1 MATVKDIAKVLA
13 SRHKLKG
20 AEAERFLQQMVE
32 VINAGLLSDRVVKI
46 KGFGT
51 FKLQAVKD
59 RASVNVN
66 TGERVVIEGH
76 DKVTFTPDSVMK
88 EIINKPFAQFET
100 VVIDDDSPLLKEGF
114 AAMEDEE
121 VGYDDVNPADDEE
134 RFSSTDEQPVVLDE
148 QPVVAVEK
156 PVAAVEKPVVADEQS
171 VVLDEQPTVADEQP
185 VVADEQPTVAD
196 EQPTV
201 AEEQIVAAV
210 EHEEQSVV
218 EDKQP
223 VVSEEQPAV
232 SDEQPAAPEEE
243 QPAAP
248 DEQPAPT
255 EEQPANPIAP
265 LLDKSIGAP
274 VLKTENL
281 TVLAENVTVV
291 KEKAEEKK
299 QEETTPPVTEQKQ
312 ELSETGNAKLED
324 IEQNN
329 IKTETENETDDNT
342 TTEEMEDKNIKY
354 RGLLTNIAIAVIF
367 FALGYWVGN
376 SNILSDIKITPVKV
390 HNDSVTVSHPKAEK
404 DSAAAETEA
413 PAQQSETKAAETV
426 TKVPIPASKAS
437 ISATQAP
444 VASAQE
450 KTANSTS
457 AQAAQQQKQ
466 EEKPLTQYN
475 SDPRVKTGAY
485 YIIGTETEVTAKEGQ
500 TLRSIS
506 KSYLGP
512 GMECYVEAYNG
523 IKEVKPGQKVK
534 IPKLKMKKIRK

>member
-121 VGYDDVNPADDEE
+121 VGYDDVNPSDDEE
-134 RFSSTDEQPVVLDE
+134 RFSATDEQPVVLDE

-156 PVAAVEKPVVADEQS
+156 PVAAVEKPV
-171 VVLDEQPTVADEQP
+171 
-185 VVADEQPTVAD
+185 VAD

-243 QPAAP
+243 QPVAP
-248 DEQPAPT
+248 DEQPVAPD
-255 EEQPANPIAP
+255 EQPANPIAP

-312 ELSETGNAKLED
+312 ELSETGNAKQED

-342 TTEEMEDKNIKY
+342 TTEEMEDKNFKY

-376 SNILSDIKITPVKV
+376 SNILSDIKVTPAKM
-390 HNDSVTVSHPKAEK
+390 HEDSVTVSHPKAEK

-450 KTANSTS
+450 KTATATS

>member
-121 VGYDDVNPADDEE
+121 VGYDDVNPSDDEE
-134 RFSSTDEQPVVLDE
+134 RFSATDEQPVVLDE

-185 VVADEQPTVAD
+185 TVAV

-223 VVSEEQPAV
+223 VVSEEQPVV
-232 SDEQPAAPEEE
+232 SDEQPAPTVEQPAAPEE
-243 QPAAP
+243 
-248 DEQPAPT
+248 EQPAPT

-312 ELSETGNAKLED
+312 ELSETGNAKPED

-342 TTEEMEDKNIKY
+342 TTEEMEDKNFKY

-376 SNILSDIKITPVKV
+376 SNILSDIKVTPAKM
-390 HNDSVTVSHPKAEK
+390 HEDSVTVSHPKAEK

-450 KTANSTS
+450 KTATSTS

-475 SDPRVKTGAY
+475 SDARVKTGAY

>member
-121 VGYDDVNPADDEE
+121 VGYDDVNPSDDEE
-134 RFSSTDEQPVVLDE
+134 RYSATDEQPVVLDE
-148 QPVVAVEK
+148 QP
-156 PVAAVEKPVVADEQS
+156 
-171 VVLDEQPTVADEQP
+171 T
-185 VVADEQPTVAD
+185 VADEQPTVAD

-201 AEEQIVAAV
+201 ADEQPTVADEQPVAAV

-223 VVSEEQPAV
+223 VVSEEQPVVSDEQPAV

-255 EEQPANPIAP
+255 EEQPATPIAP

-312 ELSETGNAKLED
+312 ELSEMGNAKPED

-329 IKTETENETDDNT
+329 IKTETENETEDNT
-342 TTEEMEDKNIKY
+342 TTEEMEDKNFKY

-376 SNILSDIKITPVKV
+376 SNILSDIKVTPVKV
-390 HNDSVTVSHPKAEK
+390 HNDSVTVNHPKAEK
-404 DSAAAETEA
+404 DSAAAATETPA
-413 PAQQSETKAAETV
+413 PAKQTETKAPASASEKTMTATPSETV
-426 TKVPIPASKAS
+426 QP
-437 ISATQAP
+437 
-444 VASAQE
+444 
-450 KTANSTS
+450 
-457 AQAAQQQKQ
+457 QKQ

-475 SDPRVKTGAY
+475 SDARVKTGAY

>member
-121 VGYDDVNPADDEE
+121 VGYDDVNPSDDEE
-134 RFSSTDEQPVVLDE
+134 RFSATDEQPVVL
-148 QPVVAVEK
+148 
-156 PVAAVEKPVVADEQS
+156 
-171 VVLDEQPTVADEQP
+171 DEQP

-201 AEEQIVAAV
+201 ADEQPTVAVEQPTVAVEQIVAAV

-223 VVSEEQPAV
+223 VSDEHPAV
-232 SDEQPAAPEEE
+232 SDEQPAAPDE
-243 QPAAP
+243 QPAP
-248 DEQPAPT
+248 TEEQPAPT

-312 ELSETGNAKLED
+312 ELSETGNAKQED

-329 IKTETENETDDNT
+329 IKTETENETEDNT
-342 TTEEMEDKNIKY
+342 TTEEMEDKNFKY

-376 SNILSDIKITPVKV
+376 SNILSDVKV
-390 HNDSVTVSHPKAEK
+390 VQGKVHEESVTVSHPKAEK
-404 DSAAAETEA
+404 DSAAASAATEA
-413 PAQQSETKAAETV
+413 PAPAKQTETKAPASASEKTMTATPSETV
-426 TKVPIPASKAS
+426 QP
-437 ISATQAP
+437 
-444 VASAQE
+444 
-450 KTANSTS
+450 
-457 AQAAQQQKQ
+457 QKQ

-475 SDPRVKTGAY
+475 SDARVKTGAY

>member
-134 RFSSTDEQPVVLDE
+134 RFSATDEQPVVLDE
-148 QPVVAVEK
+148 QSAAADEQPTVADEQ
-156 PVAAVEKPVVADEQS
+156 PVAAVEKPVVADEQ
-171 VVLDEQPTVADEQP
+171 PT
-185 VVADEQPTVAD
+185 VADEQPTVAV

-223 VVSEEQPAV
+223 VVSEEQPA
-232 SDEQPAAPEEE
+232 APEE
-243 QPAAP
+243 
-248 DEQPAPT
+248 EQPAPT

-312 ELSETGNAKLED
+312 ELSETGNVKQED

-329 IKTETENETDDNT
+329 IKTETENETEDNT
-342 TTEEMEDKNIKY
+342 TTEEMEDKKFKY

-376 SNILSDIKITPVKV
+376 SNILSDIKVTPAKM
-390 HNDSVTVSHPKAEK
+390 HEDSVTVSHPKAEK
-404 DSAAAETEA
+404 DSAAASAATEA
-413 PAQQSETKAAETV
+413 PAPAKQTETKAPASASEKTMTATPSETV
-426 TKVPIPASKAS
+426 QP
-437 ISATQAP
+437 
-444 VASAQE
+444 
-450 KTANSTS
+450 
-457 AQAAQQQKQ
+457 QKQ

>member
-121 VGYDDVNPADDEE
+121 VGYDDVNPSDDEE
-134 RFSSTDEQPVVLDE
+134 RYSATDEQPVVLDE
-148 QPVVAVEK
+148 QP
-156 PVAAVEKPVVADEQS
+156 
-171 VVLDEQPTVADEQP
+171 T
-185 VVADEQPTVAD
+185 VADEQPTVAD

-201 AEEQIVAAV
+201 ADEQPVAAV

-223 VVSEEQPAV
+223 VVSEEQPVVSDEQPAV

-255 EEQPANPIAP
+255 EEQPATPIAP

-312 ELSETGNAKLED
+312 ELSEMGNAKPED

-329 IKTETENETDDNT
+329 IKTETENETEDNT
-342 TTEEMEDKNIKY
+342 TTEEMEDKNFKY

-376 SNILSDIKITPVKV
+376 SNILSDIKVTPVKV
-390 HNDSVTVSHPKAEK
+390 HNDSVTVNHPKAEK
-404 DSAAAETEA
+404 DSAAAATETPA
-413 PAQQSETKAAETV
+413 PAKQTETKAPASASEKTMTATPSETV
-426 TKVPIPASKAS
+426 QP
-437 ISATQAP
+437 
-444 VASAQE
+444 
-450 KTANSTS
+450 
-457 AQAAQQQKQ
+457 QKQ

-475 SDPRVKTGAY
+475 SDARVKTGAY

>member
-134 RFSSTDEQPVVLDE
+134 RFSATDEQPV
-148 QPVVAVEK
+148 
-156 PVAAVEKPVVADEQS
+156 
-171 VVLDEQPTVADEQP
+171 VADEQP
-185 VVADEQPTVAD
+185 VVADEQPTVTDEQPTVAD

-201 AEEQIVAAV
+201 AVEQIVAAV

-223 VVSEEQPAV
+223 VVSDEQPAV

-312 ELSETGNAKLED
+312 ELSETGNAKQED

-329 IKTETENETDDNT
+329 IKTETENETEDNT
-342 TTEEMEDKNIKY
+342 TTEEMEDKNFKY

-376 SNILSDIKITPVKV
+376 SNILSDIKVTPVKV

-404 DSAAAETEA
+404 DSAAASAATEA
-413 PAQQSETKAAETV
+413 PAPAKQTETKAPASASEKTMTATPSETV
-426 TKVPIPASKAS
+426 QP
-437 ISATQAP
+437 
-444 VASAQE
+444 
-450 KTANSTS
+450 
-457 AQAAQQQKQ
+457 QKQ

-475 SDPRVKTGAY
+475 SDARVKTGAY

>member
-121 VGYDDVNPADDEE
+121 VGYDDVNPSDDEE

-148 QPVVAVEK
+148 QPVVLDEQ
-156 PVAAVEKPVVADEQS
+156 PVVA
-171 VVLDEQPTVADEQP
+171 DEQPTVADEKP
-185 VVADEQPTVAD
+185 EVADEQPTVAD

-232 SDEQPAAPEEE
+232 SDEQPAVSDEQPAAPEEE

-248 DEQPAPT
+248 EEEQPAPT

-342 TTEEMEDKNIKY
+342 TTEEMEDKNFKY

-450 KTANSTS
+450 KTTTSTS

>member
-121 VGYDDVNPADDEE
+121 VGYDDVNPSDDEE
-134 RFSSTDEQPVVLDE
+134 RFSATDEQPVVLDE
-148 QPVVAVEK
+148 QS
-156 PVAAVEKPVVADEQS
+156 AAA
-171 VVLDEQPTVADEQP
+171 DEQPTVADEQP
-185 VVADEQPTVAD
+185 VAAVEQPVVLDEQPTVAV

-201 AEEQIVAAV
+201 GDEQPVAAV

-248 DEQPAPT
+248 EEEQPAPT

-312 ELSETGNAKLED
+312 ELSETGNAKPED

-329 IKTETENETDDNT
+329 IKTETENETEDNT
-342 TTEEMEDKNIKY
+342 TTEEMEDKNFKY

-376 SNILSDIKITPVKV
+376 SNILSDVKV
-390 HNDSVTVSHPKAEK
+390 TPAKMHEDSVTVSHPKAEK
-404 DSAAAETEA
+404 DSAAASAATEA
-413 PAQQSETKAAETV
+413 PVPAKQTETKAPASASEKTMTATPSETV
-426 TKVPIPASKAS
+426 QP
-437 ISATQAP
+437 
-444 VASAQE
+444 
-450 KTANSTS
+450 
-457 AQAAQQQKQ
+457 QKQ

-475 SDPRVKTGAY
+475 SDARVKTGAY

>member
-121 VGYDDVNPADDEE
+121 VGYDDVNPSDDEE
-134 RFSSTDEQPVVLDE
+134 RYSATDEQP
-148 QPVVAVEK
+148 
-156 PVAAVEKPVVADEQS
+156 

-185 VVADEQPTVAD
+185 TVAD
-196 EQPTV
+196 EQP
-201 AEEQIVAAV
+201 VAAV

-223 VVSEEQPAV
+223 VVSEEQPVVSDEQPAV

-255 EEQPANPIAP
+255 EEQPATPIAP

-312 ELSETGNAKLED
+312 ELSEMGNAKPED

-329 IKTETENETDDNT
+329 IKTETENETEDNT
-342 TTEEMEDKNIKY
+342 TTEEMEDKNFKY

-376 SNILSDIKITPVKV
+376 SNILSDIKVTPVKV
-390 HNDSVTVSHPKAEK
+390 HNDSVTVNHPKAEK
-404 DSAAAETEA
+404 DSAAAATETPA
-413 PAQQSETKAAETV
+413 PAKQTETKAPASASEKTMTATPSETV
-426 TKVPIPASKAS
+426 QP
-437 ISATQAP
+437 
-444 VASAQE
+444 
-450 KTANSTS
+450 
-457 AQAAQQQKQ
+457 QKQ

-475 SDPRVKTGAY
+475 SDARVKTGAY

>member
-121 VGYDDVNPADDEE
+121 VGYDDVNPSDDEE

-148 QPVVAVEK
+148 QPVVAVE
-156 PVAAVEKPVVADEQS
+156 
-171 VVLDEQPTVADEQP
+171 QPTVADEQP
-185 VVADEQPTVAD
+185 VVADEQPVVADEQPVVAD
-196 EQPTV
+196 EQPTVAVEQPIV

-218 EDKQP
+218 EYKQP

-243 QPAAP
+243 QPVAP

-342 TTEEMEDKNIKY
+342 TTEEMEDKNFKY

-376 SNILSDIKITPVKV
+376 SNILSDIKVTPAKM
-390 HNDSVTVSHPKAEK
+390 HEDSVTVSHPKAEK

-413 PAQQSETKAAETV
+413 PAPAKQTETKAPASASEKTMTATPSETV
-426 TKVPIPASKAS
+426 QP
-437 ISATQAP
+437 
-444 VASAQE
+444 
-450 KTANSTS
+450 
-457 AQAAQQQKQ
+457 QKQ

-475 SDPRVKTGAY
+475 SDARVKTGAY
-485 YIIGTETEVTAKEGQ
+485 YIIGTETEVTAREGQ

>member
-1 MATVKDIAKVLA
+1 M
-13 SRHKLKG
+13 
-20 AEAERFLQQMVE
+20 
-32 VINAGLLSDRVVKI
+32 
-46 KGFGT
+46 
-51 FKLQAVKD
+51 
-59 RASVNVN
+59 
-66 TGERVVIEGH
+66 
-76 DKVTFTPDSVMK
+76 
-88 EIINKPFAQFET
+88 
-100 VVIDDDSPLLKEGF
+100 
-114 AAMEDEE
+114 
-121 VGYDDVNPADDEE
+121 
-134 RFSSTDEQPVVLDE
+134 
-148 QPVVAVEK
+148 
-156 PVAAVEKPVVADEQS
+156 
-171 VVLDEQPTVADEQP
+171 
-185 VVADEQPTVAD
+185 
-196 EQPTV
+196 
-201 AEEQIVAAV
+201 
-210 EHEEQSVV
+210 
-218 EDKQP
+218 
-223 VVSEEQPAV
+223 
-232 SDEQPAAPEEE
+232 
-243 QPAAP
+243 
-248 DEQPAPT
+248 
-255 EEQPANPIAP
+255 
-265 LLDKSIGAP
+265 
-274 VLKTENL
+274 KTENL

-312 ELSETGNAKLED
+312 ELSETGNAKQED

-342 TTEEMEDKNIKY
+342 TTEEMEDKNFKY

-450 KTANSTS
+450 KTTTSTS
-457 AQAAQQQKQ
+457 AQAAQQKKQ

>member
-121 VGYDDVNPADDEE
+121 VGYDDVNPSDDEE
-134 RFSSTDEQPVVLDE
+134 RFSATDEQPVVLDE
-148 QPVVAVEK
+148 QSAAADEQPTVADEK
-156 PVAAVEKPVVADEQS
+156 PVAAVEKPVVADEQ
-171 VVLDEQPTVADEQP
+171 
-185 VVADEQPTVAD
+185 
-196 EQPTV
+196 PTV
-201 AEEQIVAAV
+201 AEEQTVAAV

-232 SDEQPAAPEEE
+232 SDEQPAAPEEEQPAVSDE

-329 IKTETENETDDNT
+329 IKTETENETEDNT
-342 TTEEMEDKNIKY
+342 TTEEMEDKNFKY

-376 SNILSDIKITPVKV
+376 SNILSDVKV
-390 HNDSVTVSHPKAEK
+390 TPSKMHEDSVTVSHPKAEK
-404 DSAAAETEA
+404 DSAAASAATEA
-413 PAQQSETKAAETV
+413 PAPAKQTETKAPASASEKTMTATPSETV
-426 TKVPIPASKAS
+426 QP
-437 ISATQAP
+437 
-444 VASAQE
+444 
-450 KTANSTS
+450 
-457 AQAAQQQKQ
+457 QKQ

-475 SDPRVKTGAY
+475 SDARVKTGAY

>member
-121 VGYDDVNPADDEE
+121 VGYDDVNPSDDEE
-134 RFSSTDEQPVVLDE
+134 RFSATDEQPVVLDE
-148 QPVVAVEK
+148 QSAAADEQPTVADEK
-156 PVAAVEKPVVADEQS
+156 PVAAVEKPV
-171 VVLDEQPTVADEQP
+171 
-185 VVADEQPTVAD
+185 VAD

-223 VVSEEQPAV
+223 VVSEEQPVVSDEHPAVSDEQPAV
-232 SDEQPAAPEEE
+232 SDEQPAAPEE
-243 QPAAP
+243 
-248 DEQPAPT
+248 EQPAPT

-329 IKTETENETDDNT
+329 IKTETENETEDNT
-342 TTEEMEDKNIKY
+342 TTEEMEDKNFKY

-376 SNILSDIKITPVKV
+376 SNILSDVKV
-390 HNDSVTVSHPKAEK
+390 VQGKVHEESVTVSHPKAEK
-404 DSAAAETEA
+404 DSAAASAETEA
-413 PAQQSETKAAETV
+413 PAPAKQTETKAPASASEKTMTATPSETV
-426 TKVPIPASKAS
+426 QP
-437 ISATQAP
+437 
-444 VASAQE
+444 
-450 KTANSTS
+450 
-457 AQAAQQQKQ
+457 QKQ

-475 SDPRVKTGAY
+475 SDARVKTGAY

>member
-121 VGYDDVNPADDEE
+121 VGYDDVNPSDDEE

-148 QPVVAVEK
+148 QPVVAVE
-156 PVAAVEKPVVADEQS
+156 
-171 VVLDEQPTVADEQP
+171 QPTVADEQP
-185 VVADEQPTVAD
+185 VVADEQPVVAD
-196 EQPTV
+196 EQPTVAVEQPIV

-218 EDKQP
+218 EYKQP

-243 QPAAP
+243 QPVAP

-342 TTEEMEDKNIKY
+342 TTEEMEDKNFKY

-376 SNILSDIKITPVKV
+376 SNILSDIKVTPAKM
-390 HNDSVTVSHPKAEK
+390 HEDSVTVSHPKAEK

-413 PAQQSETKAAETV
+413 PAPAKQTETKAPASASEKTMTATPSETV
-426 TKVPIPASKAS
+426 QP
-437 ISATQAP
+437 
-444 VASAQE
+444 
-450 KTANSTS
+450 
-457 AQAAQQQKQ
+457 QKQ

-475 SDPRVKTGAY
+475 SDARVKTGAY
-485 YIIGTETEVTAKEGQ
+485 YIIGTETEVTAREGQ

>member
-148 QPVVAVEK
+148 QPVV
-156 PVAAVEKPVVADEQS
+156 
-171 VVLDEQPTVADEQP
+171 L
-185 VVADEQPTVAD
+185 DEQPTVAD

-243 QPAAP
+243 QPVAP

-312 ELSETGNAKLED
+312 ELSETGNAKQED

-342 TTEEMEDKNIKY
+342 TTEEMEDKNFKY

-376 SNILSDIKITPVKV
+376 SNILSDIKVTPVKV

-444 VASAQE
+444 AASAQE
-450 KTANSTS
+450 KTATATS
-457 AQAAQQQKQ
+457 AQAAQQKKQ

>member
-148 QPVVAVEK
+148 QPVVA
-156 PVAAVEKPVVADEQS
+156 
-171 VVLDEQPTVADEQP
+171 
-185 VVADEQPTVAD
+185 DEQPTVAD

-223 VVSEEQPAV
+223 VVSEE
-232 SDEQPAAPEEE
+232 S
-243 QPAAP
+243 
-248 DEQPAPT
+248 
-255 EEQPANPIAP
+255 
-265 LLDKSIGAP
+265 L
-274 VLKTENL
+274 
-281 TVLAENVTVV
+281 
-291 KEKAEEKK
+291 EK
-299 QEETTPPVTEQKQ
+299 
-312 ELSETGNAKLED
+312 
-324 IEQNN
+324 
-329 IKTETENETDDNT
+329 
-342 TTEEMEDKNIKY
+342 M
-354 RGLLTNIAIAVIF
+354 
-367 FALGYWVGN
+367 VGH
-376 SNILSDIKITPVKV
+376 LF
-390 HNDSVTVSHPKAEK
+390 
-404 DSAAAETEA
+404 
-413 PAQQSETKAAETV
+413 
-426 TKVPIPASKAS
+426 
-437 ISATQAP
+437 
-444 VASAQE
+444 
-450 KTANSTS
+450 
-457 AQAAQQQKQ
+457 
-466 EEKPLTQYN
+466 
-475 SDPRVKTGAY
+475 
-485 YIIGTETEVTAKEGQ
+485 
-500 TLRSIS
+500 
-506 KSYLGP
+506 
-512 GMECYVEAYNG
+512 
-523 IKEVKPGQKVK
+523 
-534 IPKLKMKKIRK
+534 

>member
-134 RFSSTDEQPVVLDE
+134 RFSATDEQPVVLDE
-148 QPVVAVEK
+148 QPVVADEQ
-156 PVAAVEKPVVADEQS
+156 PVVADEQPVVADEQP
-171 VVLDEQPTVADEQP
+171 VVLDEQPVAADEQP
-185 VVADEQPTVAD
+185 TVADEQPTVAD

-232 SDEQPAAPEEE
+232 SDEQPAAPEE
-243 QPAAP
+243 
-248 DEQPAPT
+248 EQPAPT

-312 ELSETGNAKLED
+312 ELSEMGNAKPED

-342 TTEEMEDKNIKY
+342 TTEEMEDKNFKY

-376 SNILSDIKITPVKV
+376 SNILSDIKVTPVKV

-404 DSAAAETEA
+404 DNAAAETEA

-450 KTANSTS
+450 QTATATS

-475 SDPRVKTGAY
+475 SDARVKTGAY

>member
-121 VGYDDVNPADDEE
+121 VGYDDVNPSDDEE
-134 RFSSTDEQPVVLDE
+134 RFSATDEQP
-148 QPVVAVEK
+148 
-156 PVAAVEKPVVADEQS
+156 

-185 VVADEQPTVAD
+185 
-196 EQPTV
+196 
-201 AEEQIVAAV
+201 VAAV

-223 VVSEEQPAV
+223 VVSDEQPAV

-312 ELSETGNAKLED
+312 ELSETGNAKPED

-329 IKTETENETDDNT
+329 IKTETENETEDNT
-342 TTEEMEDKNIKY
+342 TTEEMEDKNFKY

-376 SNILSDIKITPVKV
+376 SNILSDVKV
-390 HNDSVTVSHPKAEK
+390 VQGKVHEDSVTVSHPKAEK
-404 DSAAAETEA
+404 DSAAAETVA

-450 KTANSTS
+450 KTATSTS

-475 SDPRVKTGAY
+475 SDARVKTGAY

>member
-148 QPVVAVEK
+148 QPVVA
-156 PVAAVEKPVVADEQS
+156 
-171 VVLDEQPTVADEQP
+171 DEQP
-185 VVADEQPTVAD
+185 VVADEKSVAADEKPVVAD

-223 VVSEEQPAV
+223 VVSDKQPVVSEEQPVV
-232 SDEQPAAPEEE
+232 SDEQPAPTEEQSAPTEEQPVAPEE
-243 QPAAP
+243 
-248 DEQPAPT
+248 EQPAPT

-312 ELSETGNAKLED
+312 ELSETGNAKQED

-329 IKTETENETDDNT
+329 IKTETENETEDNT
-342 TTEEMEDKNIKY
+342 TTEEMEDKNFKY

-376 SNILSDIKITPVKV
+376 SNMLSDVKV
-390 HNDSVTVSHPKAEK
+390 TPAKMHEDSVTVSHPKAEK
-404 DSAAAETEA
+404 DSAAASAATEA
-413 PAQQSETKAAETV
+413 PA
-426 TKVPIPASKAS
+426 PAKQTE
-437 ISATQAP
+437 TQAP
-444 VASAQE
+444 ASASE
-450 KTANSTS
+450 KTMTATPSETV
-457 AQAAQQQKQ
+457 QPQKQ

>member
-148 QPVVAVEK
+148 QS
-156 PVAAVEKPVVADEQS
+156 AAA
-171 VVLDEQPTVADEQP
+171 DEQPTVADEQP

-201 AEEQIVAAV
+201 AVEQPTVAVEQIVAAV

-232 SDEQPAAPEEE
+232 SDEQPAPTEE
-243 QPAAP
+243 QPVAP

-291 KEKAEEKK
+291 KEKTEEKK

-329 IKTETENETDDNT
+329 IKTETENETEDNT
-342 TTEEMEDKNIKY
+342 TTEEMEDKNFKY
-354 RGLLTNIAIAVIF
+354 RGLMTNIAIAVIF

-376 SNILSDIKITPVKV
+376 SNILSDIKVTPAKM
-390 HNDSVTVSHPKAEK
+390 HEDSVTVSHPKAEK

-413 PAQQSETKAAETV
+413 PAPAKQTETKA
-426 TKVPIPASKAS
+426 PASAS
-437 ISATQAP
+437 
-444 VASAQE
+444 E
-450 KTANSTS
+450 KTMTATPSE
-457 AQAAQQQKQ
+457 AVQPQKQ